1 MTSKLK
7 RLFIVTDISQ
17 SGMCGEEG
25 RYPPVY
31 VPIAKVASPLS
42 LLPLPDSLPSIAFHG
57 HKGAGGL
64 PHGGVAASPP
74 RGKCRLFRG
83 EGAQCCSWPSPPPL
97 PLLARQ
103 NHRFHLVAGL
113 GGLGSKHDAEG
124 DVMSTDA
131 GFQVTLYFGVIWSIL
146 FKN

>member
-57 HKGAGGL
+57 HKGGSQFPSQGRGGCVTTWQV
-64 PHGGVAASPP
+64 PAFEGGE
-74 RGKCRLFRG
+74 K
-83 EGAQCCSWPSPPPL
+83 GAC
-97 PLLARQ
+97 RQ
-103 NHRFHLVAGL
+103 NHRFHLVAARA
-113 GGLGSKHDAEG
+113 SCKHDAE

-131 GFQVTLYFGVIWSIL
+131 EFQVTLYFGVI
-146 FKN
+146 